1 MSFDVRITRAA
12 HRDIL
17 EMNLLYSEGVQE
29 QEGGLGAYGGSIFDH
44 ILAERGCPEIPDL

>member
-17 EMNLLYSEGVQE
+17 EMNSYIAKVLKNRK
-29 QEGGLGAYGGSIFDH
+29 A
-44 ILAERGCPEIPDL
+44 A